1 VKANFPGRYLVN
13 LYKTLP
19 AALNWETVKQYLNEP
34 AIRIALI
41 AVGGLVAVMFFRF
54 VTRRIVRRIE
64 RPCEEEKREWELRA
78 KTLARITNNF
88 ISIAIVTVG
97 VFLILSEVGIQIG
110 PLLAAAGIAGLAI
123 GFGAQSL
130 VKDFLSGFF
139 ILLEN
144 QYRVGDVVKIGELSG
159 VVEKMTLR
167 ITALRD
173 LQGVVHF
180 IPNGEIKSV
189 SNMTYQ
195 WSRML
200 VEVGVAYKESVD
212 RVIETLKTLCAEFY
226 ADEPWNTDLL
236 EEPQVAGVEA
246 LADSQVTIRVMA
258 KTKPLKQWDAMREF
272 RRRVKNRFDELGI
285 EIPFPQRT
293 VHVREEKGGGD
304 SGSAAE

>member
-1 VKANFPGRYLVN
+1 MLYFDRLLPGLLSWEAIKEYLR
-13 LYKTLP
+13 LP
-19 AALNWETVKQYLNEP
+19 TIKV
-34 AIRIALI
+34 ALI
-41 AVGGLVAVMFFRF
+41 AVGAFIAVLLFRLI
-54 VTRRIVRRIE
+54 TRRIVHRIE
-64 RPCEEEKREWELRA
+64 RPSDEEKREWEARA

-88 ISIAIVTVG
+88 VSIAIVTVG
-97 VFLILSEVGIQIG
+97 IFLILSEVGIEIG

-144 QYRVGDVVKIGELSG
+144 QYRVGDVIRVGDMSG

-173 LQGVVHF
+173 IQGVLHF
-180 IPNGEIKSV
+180 IPNGEITSV
-189 SNMTYQ
+189 SNMTYH

-200 VEVGVAYKESVD
+200 VEVGVAYKEKVD
-212 RVIETLKTLCAEFY
+212 NVIETLKSICAEFY
-226 ADEPWNTDLL
+226 EDEPWKADLL
-236 EEPQVAGVEA
+236 EEPQVVGVEA

-293 VHVREEKGGGD
+293 VHIQEEKGSGD
-304 SGSAAE
+304 NDSIAT